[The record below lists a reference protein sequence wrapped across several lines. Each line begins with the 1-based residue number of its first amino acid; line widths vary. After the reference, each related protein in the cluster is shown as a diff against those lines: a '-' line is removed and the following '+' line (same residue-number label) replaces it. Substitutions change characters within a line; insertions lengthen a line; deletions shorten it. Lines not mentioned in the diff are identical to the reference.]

1 MAIVPPRIVI
11 KPKVTAKF
19 SRDKTNP
26 GQLITFTWECDPET
40 TSKLV
45 LTGKNI
51 EFYSAA
57 LLSGTRILRV
67 PTSAKPGSGVYIRWE
82 ATSPTG
88 DIIGGHTRVS
98 VVSTAIPLDK
108 IIYPKV
114 TLSMDPATNLSP
126 GQSVTVK
133 WQSRDAVKIELYT
146 YALTITSGALLD
158 IAGQKIVNPD
168 FSGSVTATV
177 PSPNRIGNRVEYKY
191 SISISVTSST
201 GMTAGFVLPFS
212 VIFPLPPPPPPIV
225 PVITGEFDPAPTIK
239 GETSV
244 FTWTTDNVAKMIMGS
259 SDVAFKAGTLTG
271 TGDIKAPNVPKKTK
285 ITINY
290 AASTADNQVR
300 KGSFVLPIIPVPKPP
315 PPEPPKVIFTV
326 GSDYNPPT
334 KLIPV
339 GGEFMITW
347 ESSNVTT
354 LKMVGLDFGLTTT
367 ELNGTQR
374 LIAPSKSGTYLI
386 TITAVGPGGT
396 YSVTEMIK
404 VAEVVV
410 TPPPA
415 PEPTVQINFT
425 PNSVRLGVAS
435 TTVLYWQATNVDSII
450 LNSSPQLAVNSSA
463 PSGTRILTVP
473 TVPGVYTATITINRT
488 TGSPIQAEAS
498 LTILSPEAL
507 VILPATYQLPD
518 CLVDTAYNYNYTATG
533 GVPPYKFSID
543 PVAGL
548 LPLPHGLTMDPTT
561 GSISGTP
568 IATQKKQATFTAVV
582 TDSLNATARIDCAI
596 KITTTVA
603 DLKISGWPN
612 NMQLPD
618 GLVGDEYRYEFT
630 AEGGVPPYV
639 FSVAPGSSPLPDALT
654 LSTTG
659 LLSGIT
665 TTATPGIRLR
675 GTNVLIQV
683 TDSVGTKDPRD
694 FFLIVRPSTA
704 PTYSVRPAALSV
716 DEGSTLIFNV
726 TTTNVKDGT
735 TLYWEIYTDEGSTW
749 AAPDRFAAISGSFTI
764 TNNMGSFSVG
774 AIANRLTD
782 LPKIFRV
789 RIRPYNGP
797 VVDTS
802 TVVIINDT
810 SKALSYVSL
819 IAAKS
824 LNEDAAAVEFTLTTT
839 GAPDGTVVY
848 WTTDS
853 YSGVPIKAGDFTDDT
868 LNGTATITGNKA
880 IIYRAAKADLTS
892 EDDEPFRLQI
902 RETGYTSPVK
912 ISSNYI
918 NISDTSTGGIKYV
931 SFTAKSTWA
940 TNPTVI
946 TEGTPDNNVNASV
959 PGALFQLTTTGAPD
973 GTVVY
978 WTTVGTVTA
987 ADFVDA
993 KLQGTLTIQKNKAF
1007 VIRIASDDRMTEG
1020 AENFKLDIR
1029 EDSYTGP
1036 IKISSDKY
1044 IGIVDTSSEGRPG
1057 ISIGRLG
1064 GPTNALP

>member
-11 KPKVTAKF
+11 TPKVTAKF

-26 GQLITFTWECDPET
+26 NQLITFTWECDPET
-40 TSKLV
+40 TSKIDFSG
-45 LTGKNI
+45 TNI
-51 EFYSAA
+51 EWTNTNAP
-57 LLSGTRILRV
+57 LSGSKLLRV
-67 PTSAKPGSGVYIRWE
+67 SKRAKPGDLVYIRWE

-88 DIIGGHTRVS
+88 DVIRGKTVVS
-98 VVSTAIPLDK
+98 VVSTAIPPDK

-114 TLSMDPATNLSP
+114 NLTMNGIDAGSWASTKILTSLSP
-126 GQSVTVK
+126 GQSVTVN
-133 WQSRDAVKIELYT
+133 WQSRDAVKIELYMNG
-146 YALTITSGALLD
+146 LTITSGALYEF
-158 IAGQKIVNPD
+158 AGQKIVNPD
-168 FSGSVTATV
+168 FSGSFTATV
-177 PSPNRIGNRVEYKY
+177 PFPRRYGKVVVYNYRISALVE
-191 SISISVTSST
+191 SST
-201 GMTAGFVLPFS
+201 GMTSGVTFPFS

-225 PVITGEFDPAPTIK
+225 PVITGTFDPAPTIK

-244 FTWTTDNVAKMIMGS
+244 FTWTTDKVAKISLGS
-259 SDVAFKAGTLTG
+259 SDVAFKSGTLTG
-271 TGDIKAPNVPKKTK
+271 VKDVKAPPTVSKKTQ
-285 ITINY
+285 ISIYY
-290 AASTADNQVR
+290 AASTADDQVR

-326 GSDYNPPT
+326 GSGYNPPT

-347 ESSNVTT
+347 ESTNVTT
-354 LKMVGLDFGLTTT
+354 LKIVGLDFGLTTT
-367 ELNGTQR
+367 ELNATQR

-386 TITAVGPGGT
+386 TITAVGPGGK

-410 TPPPA
+410 VPPPA

-435 TTVLYWQATNVDSII
+435 STVLYWQATNVDSII
-450 LNSSPQLAVNSSA
+450 LKSSPQLAVNSSA
-463 PSGTRILTVP
+463 PSGTLTLTVP

-488 TGSPIQAEAS
+488 NGSPIKAEAS

-533 GVPPYKFSID
+533 GVPPYRFSVEL
-543 PVAGL
+543 VAGL

-596 KITTTVA
+596 KITTKVA

-612 NMQLPD
+612 NMQLTD
-618 GLVGDEYRYEFT
+618 GEVGNEYRYEFA

-683 TDSVGTKDPRD
+683 TDSVGTKDSKD

-704 PTYSVRPAALSV
+704 PTYSVKPAAISI

-735 TLYWEIYTDEGSTW
+735 TLYWEIYTGEGSNY
-749 AAPDRFAAISGSFTI
+749 AATDRFAAISGSFTV
-764 TNNMGSFSVG
+764 TNNMGSFLVG

-797 VVDTS
+797 VLDTS
-802 TVVIINDT
+802 TVVVINDT

-819 IAAKS
+819 IAAKN
-824 LNEDAAAVEFTLTTT
+824 LNEDAVAVEFTLTTT

-853 YSGVPIKAGDFTDDT
+853 IIGVGIKAGDFTDDT
-868 LNGTATITGNKA
+868 LNGTVTITGNKA
-880 IIYRAAKADLTS
+880 IIYRAAKADLTG
-892 EDDEPFRLQI
+892 EKGAEPFRLQI

-912 ISSNYI
+912 ISSNYV

-931 SFTAKSTWA
+931 SFTATSTWPA
-940 TNPTVI
+940 NPTVI
-946 TEGTPDNNVNASV
+946 TEGETDINLNRIYS
-959 PGALFQLTTTGAPD
+959 GLFQLTTTDAPD

-978 WTTVGTVTA
+978 WTTAGTVTA
-987 ADFVDA
+987 ADFIDA

-1007 VIRIASDDRMTEG
+1007 VTRIARDDRMTEG
-1020 AENFKLDIR
+1020 PEAFRLEIR
-1029 EDSYTGP
+1029 EDSYTSP
-1036 IKISSDKY
+1036 IKISSDIY
-1044 IGIVDTSSEGRPG
+1044 IGIVDTST
-1057 ISIGRLG
+1057 
-1064 GPTNALP
+1064 GP

>member
-11 KPKVTAKF
+11 TPKVTAKF

-88 DIIGGHTRVS
+88 DIIVGQTGVS

-126 GQSVTVK
+126 GQSVTVN

-158 IAGQKIVNPD
+158 IRGQKIVNPD

-177 PSPNRIGNRVEYKY
+177 PSPNRIGTRVEYKY
-191 SISISVTSST
+191 SISIYVTSST
-201 GMTAGFVLPFS
+201 GMTASFVLPFS

-244 FTWTTDNVAKMIMGS
+244 FTWTTDKVAKISLGS

-271 TGDIKAPNVPKKTK
+271 VKDVKAPPTVSKKTK

-290 AASTADNQVR
+290 LASTADNQVR

-347 ESSNVTT
+347 ESTNVTT
-354 LKMVGLDFGLTTT
+354 LKIVGLDFGLTTT
-367 ELNGTQR
+367 ELNATQR

-386 TITAVGPGGT
+386 TITAVGPGGK

-410 TPPPA
+410 VPPPA

-435 TTVLYWQATNVDSII
+435 STVLYWQATNVDSII
-450 LNSSPQLAVNSSA
+450 LKSSPQLAVNSSA
-463 PSGTRILTVP
+463 PSGTRTLTVP

-533 GVPPYKFSID
+533 GVPPYRFSVEL
-543 PVAGL
+543 VAGL

-596 KITTTVA
+596 KITTKVA

-612 NMQLPD
+612 NMQLTD
-618 GLVGDEYRYEFT
+618 GEVGNEYRYEFA

-683 TDSVGTKDPRD
+683 TDSVGTKDPKD

-704 PTYSVRPAALSV
+704 PTYSVKPAAISI

-735 TLYWEIYTDEGSTW
+735 TLYWEIYTGEGSNY
-749 AAPDRFAAISGSFTI
+749 AATDRFAAISGSFTV
-764 TNNMGSFSVG
+764 TNNMGSFLVG

-782 LPKIFRV
+782 FPKIFRV

-797 VVDTS
+797 VLDTS
-802 TVVIINDT
+802 TVVVINDT

-819 IAAKS
+819 IAAKN
-824 LNEDAAAVEFTLTTT
+824 LNEDAVAVEFTLTTT

-853 YSGVPIKAGDFTDDT
+853 IIGVGIKAGDFTDDT
-868 LNGTATITGNKA
+868 LNGTVTITGNKA

-892 EDDEPFRLQI
+892 EAAEPFRLQI

-912 ISSNYI
+912 ISSNYV

-931 SFTAKSTWA
+931 SFTATSTWPA
-940 TNPTVI
+940 NPTVI
-946 TEGTPDNNVNASV
+946 TEGETAFNLNRIYS
-959 PGALFQLTTTGAPD
+959 GLFQLTTTGAPD

-978 WTTVGTVTA
+978 WTTDGTVTA

-1007 VIRIASDDRMTEG
+1007 VTRIASTDRMTEG
-1020 AENFKLDIR
+1020 PEAFRLEIR
-1029 EDSYTGP
+1029 EDSYTSP
-1036 IKISSDKY
+1036 IKISSDIY
-1044 IGIVDTSSEGRPG
+1044 IGIVDTST
-1057 ISIGRLG
+1057 
-1064 GPTNALP
+1064 GP